1 MCLQSLHP
9 SVLWGLLIS
18 NDLWPPLISMGFLLQ
33 YIKVWNSTN
42 YYICCTLLNHFHVL
56 TYIDL
61 KWPLAS
67 TNVWRFMYK
76 THWRGS
82 ADGTNS
88 EDLASFTL
96 AYMYHATKFSDF
108 ELHWPQNQMI
118 STYTNFNTIL
128 VLFKVQYRATVY
140 IMYEVSPNIDFCSYH
155 VYKAC
160 RLTSNELWHPQIS
173 IQLQYELPSTVA
185 LSC

>member
-82 ADGTNS
+82 ADGTNY
-88 EDLASFTL
+88 EDLPSFTF

-128 VLFKVQYRATVY
+128 VLFKVQYRA
-140 IMYEVSPNIDFCSYH
+140 IYH
-155 VYKAC
+155 VWSFSKH
-160 RLTSNELWHPQIS
+160 WF
-173 IQLQYELPSTVA
+173 LQ
-185 LSC
+185 LSCLQGLQTNLKWTLTPTNFNTVMSFHLK

>member
-1 MCLQSLHP
+1 MKLNQLLHLLYLIKPFSCFDLHWPQVTFGLHQCLKVYVQNSLK
-9 SVLWGLLIS
+9 
-18 NDLWPPLISMGFLLQ
+18 GFCRRYQL
-33 YIKVWNSTN
+33 
-42 YYICCTLLNHFHVL
+42 
-56 TYIDL
+56 
-61 KWPLAS
+61 
-67 TNVWRFMYK
+67 WRFSKFHFCIHVSCYK
-76 THWRGS
+76 V
-82 ADGTNS
+82 
-88 EDLASFTL
+88 
-96 AYMYHATKFSDF
+96 SDF